1 MDKQNFKIAIQKAT
15 SNTTKNGIG
24 TLSEKTLHSVLKYYY
39 QPYDGNHEVKIGSY
53 FVDII
58 CEDGVIEIQTGNFY
72 KLKKKLI
79 LLLEVTNV
87 TVVFPI
93 AQIKWIYWIDNQ
105 SGEVTKKRKSPKSG
119 TPFDILYELYWIKDI
134 IVNDNLNF
142 IITMLEIDEYRK
154 LDGWSND
161 KKKGS
166 TKVDK
171 IPSDIIS
178 EIEIR
183 TKNDY
188 LYLLPNDLKKE
199 FTAKELAEK
208 TKTTIRKTQCSIQIL
223 KHIGVIKQVGKKGRA
238 FLYSLCE

>member
-1 MDKQNFKIAIQKAT
+1 MEKQNFKIAIQKAT
-15 SNTTKNGIG
+15 NYTTKNGIG
-24 TLSEKTLHSVLKYYY
+24 TLSEKTIHSVLKHYY
-39 QPYDGNHEVKIGSY
+39 QPYDANHEIKVGSY

-58 CEDGVIEIQTGNFY
+58 GEDGVMEIQTANFY

-79 LLLEVTNV
+79 SLLEVTNV

-93 AQIKWIYWIDNQ
+93 AQIKWIYWIDNK
-105 SGEVTKKRKSPKSG
+105 SGEVTKKRKSPKTG
-119 TPFDILYELYWIKDI
+119 IPFDILYELYWIKDI
-134 IVNDNLNF
+134 IINDNLSF

-178 EIEIR
+178 EIEIK
-183 TKNDY
+183 TKKDY

-199 FTAKELAEK
+199 FTAKELAVK
-208 TKTTIRKTQCSIQIL
+208 TKTTIRKTQCSIQVL

-238 FLYSLCE
+238 FLYSVC